1 MGNREVAFLCSCDVL
16 EVTGCRS
23 EMSGHTAQSSSQGS
37 FTRAS
42 PWVGTIG
49 KFLCWRGRRR
59 VEPHSPGGLPSAV
72 HGGVFICVSLRSAS
86 LRETSASVELAN
98 PESMAARE
106 LLALTA
112 DYQTWGHC
120 IPASIFPLGRR
131 TLTPGFLP
139 VQPGMVSLRY
149 RNPAAVVPFSYSAA
163 CLNQAQPL
171 IPCPIFFTDHKY
183 CFAIYSGTLLLS
195 SSYHKEVS
203 SSKNYCCLVFD

>member
-1 MGNREVAFLCSCDVL
+1 MLSSPFSSPLPLGGCAVMGNREVAFLCSCDVL

-23 EMSGHTAQSSSQGS
+23 GMSGHTAQSSSQGS

-59 VEPHSPGGLPSAV
+59 VEPHSSGGLPSAV
-72 HGGVFICVSLRSAS
+72 HGGVFICVSLHSAS

-98 PESMAARE
+98 PESTAARE

-131 TLTPGFLP
+131 TLRPGFLP
-139 VQPGMVSLRY
+139 V
-149 RNPAAVVPFSYSAA
+149 
-163 CLNQAQPL
+163 
-171 IPCPIFFTDHKY
+171 
-183 CFAIYSGTLLLS
+183 
-195 SSYHKEVS
+195 
-203 SSKNYCCLVFD
+203 

>member
-23 EMSGHTAQSSSQGS
+23 GMSGDTAQSSSQGS
-37 FTRAS
+37 LTRAS

-131 TLTPGFLP
+131 ILTPGFLP
-139 VQPGMVSLRY
+139 V
-149 RNPAAVVPFSYSAA
+149 
-163 CLNQAQPL
+163 
-171 IPCPIFFTDHKY
+171 
-183 CFAIYSGTLLLS
+183 
-195 SSYHKEVS
+195 
-203 SSKNYCCLVFD
+203 